1 MSLTSYFE
9 EYSPPKSISSET
21 KQIEKRSYSDLL
33 KPIGKFFNEWIQH
46 SYEAWVKAGRP
57 EIL

>member
-9 EYSPPKSISSET
+9 EYSPPKSISSNS
-21 KQIEKRSYSDLL
+21 KKFEKRYYSNLL
-33 KPIGKFFNEWIQH
+33 KRISKFFNEWIQY

>member
-21 KQIEKRSYSDLL
+21 KKIERRSYSNPL
-33 KPIGKFFNEWIQH
+33 KRISKFFNEWIQH

>member
-1 MSLTSYFE
+1 MSLNSYFE
-9 EYSPPKSISSET
+9 EYSRPKTISAET
-21 KQIEKRSYSDLL
+21 IQVEKRSYSDLL
-33 KPIGKFFNEWIQH
+33 KRIGKFFDEWIQH